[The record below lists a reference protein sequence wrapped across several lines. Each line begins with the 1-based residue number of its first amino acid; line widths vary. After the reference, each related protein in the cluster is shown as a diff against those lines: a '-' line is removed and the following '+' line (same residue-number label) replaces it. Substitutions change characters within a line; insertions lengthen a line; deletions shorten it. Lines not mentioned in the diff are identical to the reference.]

1 MTKSYINRQIEETI
15 KKAALQFPSLIVTG
29 PRQSGKTTLLTHL
42 FQRSHR
48 YITLDD
54 PDIRL
59 LANREPKLFMVN
71 YPPPVIIDEIQYAP
85 DLFPYLKMV
94 IDKDRSKKGLF
105 LLTGSQ
111 SFPLMAGL
119 SESLAGRIAVFTLLS
134 FSCIEQLKTEKT
146 YNINLLKE
154 FILRGGYPEL
164 IVDRDMDTSLW
175 YSSYFQTYLERD
187 IRSLRQIGDL
197 LDFQRFLE
205 LLAAVNGKILNL
217 SELSRDLG
225 VAVNTIKAWVSILE
239 ASHQIV
245 LIKPYYKNKGK
256 RIVKS
261 PKVYFLD
268 TGFLC
273 YLNGITQ
280 IEQILK
286 GTSGGP
292 LFETLVL
299 GQILRS
305 YYNRGEI
312 PRVYWWRTSNGNE
325 VDFIME
331 REGKIIPIEVKM
343 TSNVRKSL
351 IKGLSLF
358 VDLFSDEVE
367 KAYLVTLSGESF
379 LFDKNIE
386 TVPFYEFIKTL

>member
-1 MTKSYINRQIEETI
+1 M
-15 KKAALQFPSLIVTG
+15 
-29 PRQSGKTTLLTHL
+29 
-42 FQRSHR
+42 
-48 YITLDD
+48 
-54 PDIRL
+54 
-59 LANREPKLFMVN
+59 
-71 YPPPVIIDEIQYAP
+71 
-85 DLFPYLKMV
+85 
-94 IDKDRSKKGLF
+94 
-105 LLTGSQ
+105 
-111 SFPLMAGL
+111 
-119 SESLAGRIAVFTLLS
+119 
-134 FSCIEQLKTEKT
+134 
-146 YNINLLKE
+146 
-154 FILRGGYPEL
+154 
-164 IVDRDMDTSLW
+164 
-175 YSSYFQTYLERD
+175 
-187 IRSLRQIGDL
+187 
-197 LDFQRFLE
+197 
-205 LLAAVNGKILNL
+205 NGKILNL